1 MQHDEDGSFFEKG
14 TVALKQNTE
23 AAFDSIKSIGLSQ
36 DYAAAVTLN
45 RGASTVPRSVAASAV
60 ISSRDSGA

>member
-1 MQHDEDGSFFEKG
+1 MMKMEVSSKKG
-14 TVALKQNTE
+14 LSRSNKMPKPG
-23 AAFDSIKSIGLSQ
+23 FDSIKPIGLSH